1 MKTSKQL
8 KEERAAISDKIDALV
23 KLDSRTEEQVNEMR
37 NLVSQEA
44 SLSNEIEATLE
55 LEARE
60 AKKAQE
66 EARKAGS
73 SAPATNNSGE
83 EKELRKF
90 SLSKLLVS
98 AEGGPESRNVDAGF
112 EREVLNASKDQR
124 SFMIPDRVLDAVY
137 AKEKRAMVTSSATA
151 GGNFIPTVKEGF
163 FEALFAA
170 TVLDQLGVQKLFGL
184 SANTDLVGF
193 TASVTSGWAAGETG
207 TQTPTDP
214 TTAARELRP
223 ELLYTACDI
232 SRRLLIQTNPS
243 IDQFV
248 VANMMKSMA
257 VELEAKVINGTGT
270 NQPLGILGSGIGSVA
285 IGQNGGAPTYAK
297 ILELIQTVLTADG
310 ANVMRKFLTN
320 PKVVSKLKQTE
331 LDSGSGAFI
340 MGYNGLFGS
349 QMGVI
354 DGYEVAVTSNVPSN
368 LDKGT
373 TTGVCSALVF
383 GDFSQV
389 VVGQFGGIEMIVD
402 PYSAARNATVKYT
415 INQYVDST
423 VLQPTALAAIADLT
437 TT

>member
-8 KEERAAISDKIDALV
+8 KEERAAISDKIEVLA
-23 KLDSRTEEQVNEMR
+23 KIENRTEEQTNEMR
-37 NLVSQEA
+37 SLVSQEA
-44 SLSNEIEATLE
+44 SISNEIEATLE

-73 SAPATNNSGE
+73 AAPAKNNAGE
-83 EKELRKF
+83 EKELRNF
-90 SLSKLLVS
+90 SLSKLIIS
-98 AEGGPESRNVDAGF
+98 AEGGPESRNVNADF
-112 EREVLNASKDQR
+112 EREVLGAAKDQR
-124 SFMIPDRVLDAVY
+124 SFNIPENVLDAIN
-137 AKEKRAMVTSSATA
+137 AEKRTMVTSSATA
-151 GGNFIPTVKEGF
+151 GGNFIPTVKQGF

-170 TVLDQLGVQKLFGL
+170 TVLDYLGVQKLFGL

-207 TQTPTDP
+207 TQSPTDP

-223 ELLYTACDI
+223 ELLYTACNI

-257 VELEAKVINGTGT
+257 VALEAAVINGTGT

-285 IGQNGGAPTYAK
+285 IGSNGGAPTYAK
-297 ILELIQTVLTADG
+297 ILELIQTNLTANG
-310 ANVMRKFLTN
+310 ANVVRRFLTN
-320 PKVVSKLKQTE
+320 PKVVAKLKQTQI
-331 LDSGSGAFI
+331 DAGSGAMV

-349 QMGVI
+349 QVGVI

-373 TTGVCSALVF
+373 TTGVCSPLIF

-389 VVGQFGGIEMIVD
+389 VVGQFGGVEMIVD
-402 PYSAARNATVKYT
+402 PYSASRTGTIQYT
-415 INQYVDST
+415 INQFVDST
-423 VLQPTALAAIADLT
+423 VLQPAALTAIADLT